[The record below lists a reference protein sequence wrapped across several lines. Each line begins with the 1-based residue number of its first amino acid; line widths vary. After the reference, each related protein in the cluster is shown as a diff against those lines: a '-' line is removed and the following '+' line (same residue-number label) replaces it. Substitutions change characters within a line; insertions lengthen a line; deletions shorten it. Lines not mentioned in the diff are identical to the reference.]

1 MKLIPLYITTGGIV
15 LLSLLLSSCRKEAGE
30 GGNSS
35 IFGKVNKDIRVVL
48 TNPATTQ
55 STVLAADQDVY
66 IVYGDHTSP
75 DDRIQTNYEGEFEF
89 RNLRPGKYTLYTFS
103 KDTNAV
109 SVPWDEDHMPIRLEM
124 EISDKKQELDA
135 GTLTIYDV
143 E

>member
-1 MKLIPLYITTGGIV
+1 MKLIPLYIIMGGIV
-15 LLSLLLSSCRKEAGE
+15 LLSLLLSSCRKEASE